1 MRIQVLYLDKLKFDA
16 EKDLANKYLER
27 ISSSGRKIIDPIY
40 LKQINF
46 KELDQ
51 ELDSDS
57 FNILLDEK
65 GRNLTT
71 IKFTELI
78 FESSKKRIN
87 FFIGNTDGFT
97 EIMKKKANLLLS
109 ISPMTLTHSFATII
123 LLEQIYRATTIK
135 INHPYHKA

>member
-46 KELDQ
+46 KDLDQ
-51 ELDSDS
+51 ELDSGS

-65 GRNLTT
+65 GKNLTT

>member
-1 MRIQVLYLDKLKFDA
+1 MRIQVLYLDKLKFDS
-16 EKDLANKYLER
+16 EKNLANKYLER
-27 ISSSGRKIIDPIY
+27 IKSSGRKVIDPIH
-40 LKQINF
+40 LKQINL

-51 ELDSDS
+51 ELGSGS

-65 GRNLTT
+65 GKKLTT
-71 IKFTELI
+71 AKFTELI
-78 FESSKKRIN
+78 FESSNKRIN

>member
-27 ISSSGRKIIDPIY
+27 ISSAGRKIIDPIY

-51 ELDSDS
+51 ELDSGS

-65 GRNLTT
+65 GKNLTT

>member
-16 EKDLANKYLER
+16 EKNLANKYLER
-27 ISSSGRKIIDPIY
+27 IKSSGRKVIDPIH
-40 LKQINF
+40 LKQINL

-51 ELDSDS
+51 ELGSGS

-65 GRNLTT
+65 GEKLTT
-71 IKFTELI
+71 AKFTELI
-78 FESSKKRIN
+78 FESSNKRIN

-135 INHPYHKA
+135 INHPYHKV

>member
-51 ELDSDS
+51 ELNSDS

-65 GRNLTT
+65 GKNLTT

>member
-1 MRIQVLYLDKLKFDA
+1 MRVQVLYLDKLKFDA

-65 GRNLTT
+65 GKNLTT

>member
-65 GRNLTT
+65 GKNLTT

>member
-65 GRNLTT
+65 GKNLTT

-123 LLEQIYRATTIK
+123 LLEQIYRAITIK